1 MESVIMNDNSIFLE
15 SFCIFFAHQKF
26 IERLIKSVN
35 DAQSYFN
42 QCKDYFYILNV
53 PFSNI
58 QKRYS
63 GREIVQLMS
72 KNIKQIEILPKTDQ
86 FYYYYYKNKNFFYSL
101 FSSVS
106 NAQKHRVNVTTYV
119 YNMVLPTDFFDK
131 RQIQLMGKDILNFFC
146 YFLQNKK
153 IYQNKHLPLPVNFL
167 YSDYMN
173 LLK

>member
-1 MESVIMNDNSIFLE
+1 MESSVTNDYIIFLE

-26 IERLIKSVN
+26 IEKLIKSVN
-35 DAQSYFN
+35 DAHSYFN
-42 QCKDYFYILNV
+42 QCKDYFYILNIPLSGV
-53 PFSNI
+53 

-72 KNIKQIEILPKTDQ
+72 KNIKQVEKLPKTDQ
-86 FYYYYYKNKNFFYSL
+86 FYYYYYKNRNFFNNL

-119 YNMVLPTDFFDK
+119 YNMILPTDFFDK
-131 RQIQLMGKDILNFFC
+131 RQIQLMGKDILNFFG

-153 IYQNKHLPLPVNFL
+153 IYKSKYLPMPIYFL
-167 YSDYMN
+167 NNY
-173 LLK
+173 